1 MNIIRNQLRYLASN
15 NDYVNIDLLLHNV
28 INEEKLI
35 RKKKRDIKD
44 KNTEE
49 YFFENMDKII
59 LLQDV
64 INDMMIKDD
73 IPLQKTNEVFYKA
86 IQNNNLTDFNK
97 LCCINKQINAILIK
111 DHL

>member
-44 KNTEE
+44 KNIEE

-59 LLQDV
+59 LL
-64 INDMMIKDD
+64 
-73 IPLQKTNEVFYKA
+73 
-86 IQNNNLTDFNK
+86 
-97 LCCINKQINAILIK
+97 
-111 DHL
+111 